1 MNSRTPAKFSCA
13 LVLGGA
19 LFAAMPDTAF
29 AWGNQYGS
37 VMDFDAWSG
46 YTVPIQ
52 AVYQFPA
59 ALVNQRGVELP
70 VAPPVPLFIRVD
82 EHHVLLR

>member
-1 MNSRTPAKFSCA
+1 MISSSSARISCA
-13 LVLGGA
+13 LVLGAA
-19 LFAAMPDTAF
+19 LFAMMPDTAF
-29 AWGNQYGS
+29 ALGHPYGS
-37 VMDFDAWSG
+37 VMDFDAAAG

-59 ALVNQRGVELP
+59 ALVNQVGVELP
-70 VAPPVPLFIRVD
+70 VAPPVPLFIRVG